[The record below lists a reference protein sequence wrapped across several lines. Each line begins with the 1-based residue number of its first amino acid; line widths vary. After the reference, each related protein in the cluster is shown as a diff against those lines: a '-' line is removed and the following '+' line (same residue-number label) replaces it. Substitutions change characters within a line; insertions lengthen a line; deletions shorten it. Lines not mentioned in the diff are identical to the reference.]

1 MSIPQTSVNNAFDFT
16 STITPQQVLSTYSP
30 TCIYCSSNETRALM
44 QDGSFRQCLKCRKIF
59 KATIKPQQ
67 QIQNL
72 SQPVSYQ
79 KPIFGTMRPNYIHPF
94 QNKTEGTV
102 NSKN

>member
-30 TCIYCSSNETRALM
+30 ICIYCSSKETNALM
-44 QDGSFRQCLKCRKIF
+44 NDGSFRQCLSCRKNF

-79 KPIFGTMRPNYIHPF
+79 TPMFQTIRPNYMKPVEDL
-94 QNKTEGTV
+94 QNKPQ
-102 NSKN
+102 K

>member
-16 STITPQQVLSTYSP
+16 STITPHQVLSTYSS

-44 QDGSFRQCLKCRKIF
+44 QDGSFRQCLKCRKNF
-59 KATIKPQQ
+59 KATISPQQ
-67 QIQNL
+67 KTQNL

-79 KPIFGTMRPNYIHPF
+79 KPIFQTMRPNYIHPF
-94 QNKTEGTV
+94 QQKTEGTV
-102 NSKN
+102 NPKN

>member
-30 TCIYCSSNETRALM
+30 ICIYCSSKETNALM
-44 QDGSFRQCLKCRKIF
+44 NDGSFRQCLSCRRNF

-67 QIQNL
+67 QVQNL

-79 KPIFGTMRPNYIHPF
+79 KPIFHTMRPNYMKPVEDL
-94 QNKTEGTV
+94 QNKPQ
-102 NSKN
+102 K

>member
-1 MSIPQTSVNNAFDFT
+1 MNIPQTLVNNAFDFT
-16 STITPQQVLSTYSP
+16 STITPQQVLSTYSSS
-30 TCIYCSSNETRALM
+30 CVYCSSNETRALM
-44 QDGSFRQCLKCRKIF
+44 QDGSFRQCLSCRKNF

-79 KPIFGTMRPNYIHPF
+79 KPIFHTMRPNYIYPF
-94 QNKTEGTV
+94 HQKTEGTV
-102 NSKN
+102 NPKN